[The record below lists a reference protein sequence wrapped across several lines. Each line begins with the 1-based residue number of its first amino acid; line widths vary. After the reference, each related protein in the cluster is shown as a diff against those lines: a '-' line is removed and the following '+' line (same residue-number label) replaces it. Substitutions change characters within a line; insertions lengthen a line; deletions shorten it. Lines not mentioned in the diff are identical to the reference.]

1 MLHLMYLHGT
11 SSLLRFVTHYVE
23 LGVSDN
29 NVWTDILTKKQD
41 FYGIAIQIVNN

>member
-1 MLHLMYLHGT
+1 MLHLMYLYGT